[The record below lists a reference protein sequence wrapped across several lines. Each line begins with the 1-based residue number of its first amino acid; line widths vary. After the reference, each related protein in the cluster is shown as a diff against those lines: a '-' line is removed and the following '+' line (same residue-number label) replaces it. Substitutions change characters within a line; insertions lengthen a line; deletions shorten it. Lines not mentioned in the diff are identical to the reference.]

1 MRTEVERR
9 GKEDIKR
16 IERQRILLL
25 VSMATSLEPHKEKA
39 RNYRHNHGEETK

>member
-16 IERQRILLL
+16 IERQRILL

-39 RNYRHNHGEETK
+39 RNYRHIHGEATK